1 VIDSGKRK
9 LSAKQILTDIRS
21 GMEASGLKRKYDLS
35 DKALESVCKRLAAT
49 GALTDHEM
57 RRLGPLRGLSEA
69 SPEIPERPLWH
80 CPACNTSYAAE
91 IPECPVCGVVVE
103 KYVAR
108 QGQERLVLSPAPRAS
123 RDTGPSERKGW
134 MQVIISIAVFV
145 VAGSCL
151 LLWSIHRSKEVPKI
165 SELDAGTQLLQQA
178 GPQTGETQENSGDLE
193 NTGKDYSEVEIDDA
207 QDTTVPQA
215 PAVGMPQETPERTV
229 AAPQEKTSTSTEKP
243 QYVTGVLRRFS
254 YSDFKKEV
262 VEASKTYPVLF
273 QFYSQT

>member
-1 VIDSGKRK
+1 MTDSGKRK

-21 GMEASGLKRKYDLS
+21 GMDGRGLKRKYDLS
-35 DKALESVCKRLAAT
+35 DKALESVCTRLAAT
-49 GALTDHEM
+49 GALTDHEI

-69 SPEIPERPLWH
+69 PPEIPERPRWH

-103 KYVAR
+103 KFVAR
-108 QGQERLVLSPAPRAS
+108 QGQERLVLSPAPRVS

-165 SELDAGTQLLQQA
+165 SGLDAGVQLLRQA
-178 GPQTGETQENSGDLE
+178 GTQTGETQENTGDLE
-193 NTGKDYSEVEIDDA
+193 STGKDYSEVEIDDA
-207 QDTTVPQA
+207 QDATVPQA
-215 PAVGMPQETPERTV
+215 PAVAMPQETRERTV
-229 AAPQEKTSTSTEKP
+229 AAPQEKTSISPEKS

-254 YSDFKKEV
+254 YGDFKKEV
-262 VEASKTYPVLF
+262 VEVSKTYPVLF